1 MYSQDIDWTTMIM
14 IKNLTVIVDE
24 IIEIKMVLYA
34 PDTLYLPIGVY
45 A

>member
-24 IIEIKMVLYA
+24 IIEIKMVLYVL
-34 PDTLYLPIGVY
+34 DTLYVPTYRY